1 MAKQAAVWRYTNR
14 HGKTLLSFNPVVFG
28 SSTLL
33 ILGFVIIALLSLD
46 QFATTVSALQSGI
59 ANQFGWLFVL
69 TVNLILGYLLFLAC
83 SPYGAIRLGGA
94 DSVPEFSRLAWF
106 AMLFSAG
113 MGIGLMFYSIAEPMY
128 HLATPP
134 HGATPFSETAY
145 EDAVKTT
152 FLHWGLHAWGI
163 YTLMALGLAYFA
175 YNHNQPLSIRAVFYP
190 LLGERIHRWPGD
202 AIDTIAAVATLFG
215 VATSLGL
222 GVTQINAGLNHLF
235 AVPVNTAVQS
245 GLIVLITVL
254 ATLSVVLGLK
264 KGIKRLSIAN
274 MVIAAVLLLFVLLI
288 GPTLFILNGFVENT
302 GLYLNDFFRLGFWNE
317 TYTQGS
323 WQNGWTVFY
332 WGWWIA
338 WAPFVGMFIARISR
352 GRTIRELIS
361 GVLLVATLFTF
372 VWLTVFGNSAL
383 YIELNGPGG
392 LASAVSKDLARSLFI
407 FIEQLPVAMDIT
419 LPSFVITAA
428 GALAC
433 VVVVTFFVTSSD
445 SGSLVIDI
453 ITAGGNPHPP
463 VAQRVYWA
471 SMEGIVAAIL
481 LVGGGLT
488 ALQTAAISAG
498 LPFLFLMLLM
508 IVSLHKALA
517 NNHRE
522 IV

>member
-1 MAKQAAVWRYTNR
+1 MAKQPNVWCYTNR

-33 ILGFVIIALLSLD
+33 ILSFVIIALLSLD

-69 TVNLILGYLLFLAC
+69 TVNLILGYLVFLAC
-83 SPYGAIRLGGA
+83 SRYGAIRLGGE
-94 DSVPEFSRLAWF
+94 DSVPEFSRLSWF

-113 MGIGLMFYSIAEPMY
+113 MGIGLLFYSVAEPIY
-128 HLATPP
+128 HLTAPP
-134 HGATPFSETAY
+134 HGAEPFSVGAY

-152 FLHWGLHAWGI
+152 FLHWGFHAWGI

-175 YNHNQPLSIRAVFYP
+175 YNHKQPLSIRAIFYP
-190 LLGERIHRWPGD
+190 LLGERIHRWPGNV
-202 AIDTIAAVATLFG
+202 IDTIAAVATLFG

-222 GVTQINAGLNHLF
+222 GVSQINAGLNHLF
-235 AVPVNTAVQS
+235 GLPVNAAVQV
-245 GLIVLITVL
+245 GLIVIITLL
-254 ATLSVVLGLK
+254 ATVSVVLGLK
-264 KGIKRLSIAN
+264 KGIKQLSIAN
-274 MVIAAVLLLFVLLI
+274 MVMAIVLLFFVLLI

-302 GLYLNDFFRLGFWNE
+302 GLYLNDFFKLSFWNE
-317 TYTQGS
+317 TYTQGE
-323 WQNGWTVFY
+323 WQNGWTIFY

-361 GVLLVATLFTF
+361 GVLLVATLLTF
-372 VWLTVFGNSAL
+372 VWLTVFGNAAL
-383 YIELNGPGG
+383 YIELIGHGG
-392 LASAVSKDLARSLFI
+392 LANAVNEDMARSLFV
-407 FIEQLPVAMDIT
+407 FLEQLPAAMGIT
-419 LPSFVITAA
+419 LPIFITTVV
-428 GALAC
+428 GVLAC
-433 VVVVTFFVTSSD
+433 LVVVTFFVTSSD

-471 SMEGIVAAIL
+471 SMEGIVAAVL
-481 LVGGGLT
+481 LIGGGLT
-488 ALQTAAISAG
+488 ALQTAAISTG

-508 IVSLHKALA
+508 IVSLHKAFA
-517 NNHRE
+517 SDHK
-522 IV
+522 